1 LSALGITFLNE
12 VIPLHEGDLSG
23 IAKRVVRNS
32 LAVKEDDMVWIDTWH
47 HTIELASEMALE
59 CRKLG
64 AVPLITL
71 DTDEL
76 YERTLKEVPA
86 KFLRK
91 TPKHQLK
98 ALDEVTV
105 SIALAGPENPEMFH
119 SVDTNRLAAIREAYR
134 PIEKRILDSS
144 IRGAFVT
151 LGLITPERASV
162 YGFSIENWRRAVND
176 AIDVDYDLMS
186 QLGKRIA
193 DILAQAKEVRIS
205 SESGTDLRFQMAG
218 RKVHIE
224 DGVVDKG
231 DIASGRPFTNLPTG
245 YVTVAPQETSAE
257 GTVLF
262 DCPQASLGKMIEDLE
277 WTFAEGKLKSFEA
290 KRNVDAFSSLLDPG
304 TGAKD
309 RIARFSIGIN
319 PKAKVI
325 GYFDD
330 QTVLGAASIGIGDNL
345 SLGGDNDSTFDFA
358 GTILE
363 PTIEVDGRVILD
375 KGRLSLG
382 KVD

>member
-1 LSALGITFLNE
+1 MQEGE
-12 VIPLHEGDLSG
+12 VSS

-76 YERTLKEVPA
+76 YERTLTEVPHE
-86 KFLRK
+86 FLRK
-91 TPKHQLK
+91 TPRHQLK

-105 SIALAGPENPEMFH
+105 SIALAGPENPEMFQN
-119 SVDTNRLAAIREAYR
+119 VDTSKIAAIREAYR
-134 PIEKRILDSS
+134 PIEKKVIDSS

-162 YGFSIENWRRAVND
+162 YGFSIENWRQAVNE
-176 AIDVDYDLMS
+176 AIDVDYDRMAE
-186 QLGKRIA
+186 LGRKIA
-193 DILAQAKEVRIS
+193 EILSRANEVRIS
-205 SESGTDLRFQMAG
+205 SERGTDLRFQMAG

-224 DGVVDKG
+224 DGVVD
-231 DIASGRPFTNLPTG
+231 DQDVASGRPFTNLPTG
-245 YVTVAPQETSAE
+245 YVTVAPRENSAE
-257 GTVLF
+257 GRVLF
-262 DCPQASLGKMIEDLE
+262 DCPQASLGRMIEDLE
-277 WTFAEGKLKSFEA
+277 WTFAEGRLKSFGA
-290 KRNVDAFSSLLDPG
+290 KRNVDAFSSLLEPG
-304 TGAKD
+304 KGEKD

-319 PKAKVI
+319 PKAQVI

-358 GTILE
+358 GTILH
-363 PTIEVDGRVILD
+363 PTVEVDGIIILD

-382 KVD
+382 KFD

>member
-1 LSALGITFLNE
+1 MQ
-12 VIPLHEGDLSG
+12 EGDLSS
-23 IAKRVVRNS
+23 IAKRIVKNS
-32 LAVKEDDMVWIDTWH
+32 LTVKEDDMVWIDTWH
-47 HTIELASEMALE
+47 HTIDLASEMALE

-64 AVPLITL
+64 AVPLVTL

-76 YERTLKEVPA
+76 YERTLKEVP
-86 KFLRK
+86 KEFLRK
-91 TPKHQLK
+91 TPRHQLK

-119 SVDTNRLAAIREAYR
+119 NVDTSKMAAIREAYR
-134 PIEKRILDSS
+134 PIEKKVLDSN

-162 YGFSIENWRRAVND
+162 YGFSIENWRHAVNE

-193 DILAQAKEVRIS
+193 DILAQAKDVRIS

-218 RKVHIE
+218 RRVHIE
-224 DGVVDKG
+224 DGVVD
-231 DIASGRPFTNLPTG
+231 DRDVASGRPFTNLPTG
-245 YVTVAPQETSAE
+245 YVSVAPQEDSAE
-257 GTVLF
+257 GRVLF

-277 WTFAEGKLKSFEA
+277 WTFAEGKLKSYGA
-290 KRNVDAFSSLLDPG
+290 KQNVDAFRNLLEPG
-304 TGAKD
+304 KGEKD

-319 PKAKVI
+319 PKAQVI

-358 GTILE
+358 GTVLR
-363 PTIEVDGRVILD
+363 PTVEVDGRIILD